1 MPSYLTPGVYVE
13 EVQSGARP
21 IEGVGTAVAALVG
34 FAETGPF
41 HEPTLVTS
49 WDQYV
54 QTFGGFTEGTY
65 LPHAVYGFFAN
76 GGGSAYVVRVGGA
89 AVGGGPA
96 PVGRAPEPTAVAGFL
111 FSALPGAGGDVSV
124 EIADAEGENV
134 PEDRFRLLVRKGTEV
149 AETYDVSTR
158 RNNKGYLVTQLR
170 ESKLVAVTEQPGTA
184 PSRPERQTVALA
196 ETPAAAPAPVPPA
209 PGSTRPSTWAMPRPA
224 PDSRGW
230 RRSTRSP
237 WSRCPT

>member
-1 MPSYLTPGVYVE
+1 M
-13 EVQSGARP
+13 
-21 IEGVGTAVAALVG
+21 
-34 FAETGPF
+34 
-41 HEPTLVTS
+41 
-49 WDQYV
+49 
-54 QTFGGFTEGTY
+54 
-65 LPHAVYGFFAN
+65 
-76 GGGSAYVVRVGGA
+76 
-89 AVGGGPA
+89 
-96 PVGRAPEPTAVAGFL
+96 
-111 FSALPGAGGDVSV
+111 SV